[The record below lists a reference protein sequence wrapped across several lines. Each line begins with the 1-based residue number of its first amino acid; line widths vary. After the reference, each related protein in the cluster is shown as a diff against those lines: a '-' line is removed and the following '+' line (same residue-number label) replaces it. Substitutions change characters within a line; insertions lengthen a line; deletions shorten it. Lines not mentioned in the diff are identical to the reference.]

1 MSTRLMFKTC
11 FWLAVLCFPLDGL
24 WAQNDC
30 NCNQAPILQV
40 GANCKF
46 VLTKEKLGLQN
57 CKDTY
62 VVVNDNNTKNLDTID
77 APGNFDY
84 NLYSKDGKLLCIGR
98 VTAVGAYGPQL
109 DSVNF
114 SKDTLPFTTNFDKLA
129 CETIGIPG
137 SFPSPKFCS
146 QVRYTADGKLAD
158 TDFVADPSP
167 NLGLAYFRTGCH
179 STTPCGI
186 LVNID
191 NSTAFPTCQ
200 EAIQKDL
207 FVTIKRTWN
216 AQACTSDQR
225 AFATQYIYIRRP
237 KIEDFHWN
245 LPYFKTKE
253 ITIKYGDCTLDK
265 KQIPLESIFPVI
277 GKDNVKMNAQTQGLS
292 FSYAVQ
298 DQIDT
303 VCNKTGL
310 KISRTYY
317 IYDECK
323 DKVMATFKVNFVPGQ
338 SNTDWM
344 TAASDAITIDLP
356 REPCKIPVANQI
368 DSILKLLQ
376 LKFNVFCPINYLDWK
391 IEYLPESKSKP
402 PLFNSTFTS
411 PQAVSVVD
419 GKLAIYAGS
428 YRISFIAIDSC
439 QNLYTKT
446 FDFSAR
452 EPGTLD
458 VVCQAPFEVRL
469 TNNPFYGKYFK
480 GENLYGRAERHPCA
494 IYRYVRRVVSPECLP
509 NHLANLDYDI
519 DRDLNVLEH
528 FEYIRSGP
536 FAGQYYT
543 PWGYYLEAFGC
554 DYGKSVHYESWVVTG
569 TGKGGLCSSFFNVTD
584 QNSAP
589 TARIEVVQTVTKL
602 GKSTCVPVKVSGFT
616 SMVGVQFAVKFD
628 HNILKLDSVRVPNDF
643 SQRMLFGYPGAGLNP
658 KDRLALSWVYDGTNA
673 VTLPSSSTF
682 MELCFSPLS
691 VGTSKVWV
699 DTLSAIELVNKN
711 EAIFTARTQPGEVS
725 VLLKPEFNIPTNQ
738 IDAPPPLNAATIGNR
753 IIPPIRVFP
762 NPSTDKINIA
772 LTEQFLP
779 EGKLIL
785 KDLQGRILKQQL
797 ITTHLTQ
804 MNVSDV
810 SPGIVLLE
818 FYSQN
823 QVWTARIVVLKP

>member
-1 MSTRLMFKTC
+1 MSTRLMFKAC
-11 FWLAVLCFPLDGL
+11 LWLLVSLFALGKLR
-24 WAQNDC
+24 AQNDC
-30 NCNQAPILQV
+30 NCKAWPTLQIEAKCRYILRKDQLDLK
-40 GANCKF
+40 NCP
-46 VLTKEKLGLQN
+46 
-57 CKDTY
+57 DSY
-62 VVVNDNNTKNLDTID
+62 IVVHDNNAKNLDTID
-77 APGNFDY
+77 APGLFDY
-84 NLYSKDGKLLCIGR
+84 SLYSKDGKLICIGK
-98 VTAVGAYGPQL
+98 VSAEGAYGPQL

-114 SKDTLPFTTNFDKLA
+114 QLDTLPFMDVNLIDNQ
-129 CETIGIPG
+129 TIGRPG
-137 SFPSPKFCS
+137 TEASPPFGQLRFTS
-146 QVRYTADGKLAD
+146 DGKIVD
-158 TDFVADPSP
+158 GDFKLDKTP
-167 NLGLAYFRTGCH
+167 NLGLAYFSMGCH
-179 STTPCGI
+179 ATTPCGI
-186 LVNID
+186 LVDVGTDLI
-191 NSTAFPTCQ
+191 FPTCQ
-200 EAIQKDL
+200 EALQKNL
-207 FVTIKRTWN
+207 YVTIRRTWFS
-216 AQACTSDQR
+216 QACQFNPR
-225 AFATQYIYIRRP
+225 AFTSQYIAIRRP
-237 KIEDFHWN
+237 KIQDFHWN
-245 LPYFKTKE
+245 IPIVKNREATFY
-253 ITIKYGDCTLDK
+253 YGQCTLDPGL
-265 KQIPLESIFPVI
+265 IPTNELFPVI
-277 GKDNVKMNAQTQGLS
+277 GKDNIKMNAGVPGLNL
-292 FSYAVQ
+292 SYAVN

-310 KISRTYY
+310 KISRTYL

-323 DKVMATFKVNFVPGQ
+323 DKVVDTFKINFIPGQ
-338 SNTDWM
+338 ATQIWITSS
-344 TAASDAITIDLP
+344 SDAIIIDLP
-356 REPCKIPVANQI
+356 REPCKIPVSNQI
-368 DSILKLLQ
+368 DSILKFLR
-376 LKFNVFCPINYLDWK
+376 LKINVSCPFNYMDWK
-391 IEYLPESKSKP
+391 IEYLPESKSNP
-402 PLFNSTFTS
+402 PLYNSTFTS

-419 GKLAIYAGS
+419 GKFAIYAGS

-519 DRDLNVLEH
+519 DRDGNVLEH
-528 FEYIRSGP
+528 FEYIRTGP

-569 TGKGGLCSSFFNVTD
+569 TGKGGLCSSYFNVTD

-589 TARIEVVQTVTKL
+589 QARIEVAQTVTKL

-628 HNILKLDSVRVPNDF
+628 QNILKLDSVRVPNDF
-643 SQRMLFGYPGAGLNP
+643 SRRILFGYPGAGLNP

-673 VTLPSSSTF
+673 VTLPSASTF

-725 VLLKPEFNIPTNQ
+725 VVLKPEFNIPTNQ

-772 LTEQFLP
+772 LTDQFLP

-823 QVWTARIVVLKP
+823 QVWTERIVVLKP